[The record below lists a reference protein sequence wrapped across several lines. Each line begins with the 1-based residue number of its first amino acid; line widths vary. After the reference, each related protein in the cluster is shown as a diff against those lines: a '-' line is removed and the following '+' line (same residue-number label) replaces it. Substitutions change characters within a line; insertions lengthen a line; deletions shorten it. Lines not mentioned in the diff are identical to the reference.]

1 MQSSVN
7 YVNYTE
13 GTGSERSNM
22 PPMFVQLTG
31 HSRMMVEQ
39 PVVRF
44 NEPKKRIGWPE
55 PAYWIRASRHHGDT
69 NFR

>member
-13 GTGSERSNM
+13 GMGNERSNM

-44 NEPKKRIGWPE
+44 NEPKQGIGWPK
-55 PAYWIRASRHHGDT
+55 PAYWIRATRYRGNT
-69 NFR
+69 NF